1 MLKYFI
7 PPPEGLKIKT
17 YYVVEVSFEISNPIH
32 RAILGVGF
40 LNGNN
45 LPCADSYLFNI
56 TYNPEATL
64 YTKAYYIKVIR
75 EIDTQRPSQDKF
87 VSDIKNIFELEQHNI
102 QRIQKLQQHYY

>member
-17 YYVVEVSFEISNPIH
+17 YYVVEVAFNIGNPIH
-32 RAILGVGF
+32 KAILGVSF
-40 LNGNN
+40 LNEYN
-45 LPCADSYLFNI
+45 LPNQAFLFSSSYE
-56 TYNPEATL
+56 PEIQL

-75 EIDTQRPSQDKF
+75 EIDTQIPGQDKF

-102 QRIQKLQQHYY
+102 QRTNK